1 MVIGRDPTHPLSRS
15 FSTRSR
21 LNRAVGVCRRAVA
34 DYLRPGVSHSLGG
47 AHLREEFVLAIIFL
61 PPSGIM
67 ELGEMRATPLDEGVP
82 FPRDIVGNPLLR
94 LVVHEPQPAVTVN
107 LERHRV
113 ERQYPQDTRLADS
126 SGELHESIRMCRQ
139 RNSRSR
145 VKSAFHI
152 RVASHAVR
160 RAIPRTRHGI
170 YRCAER
176 RIYRPVSAIAIYRAG
191 TINATTFLSSAI

>member
-1 MVIGRDPTHPLSRS
+1 
-15 FSTRSR
+15 
-21 LNRAVGVCRRAVA
+21 
-34 DYLRPGVSHSLGG
+34 
-47 AHLREEFVLAIIFL
+47 
-61 PPSGIM
+61 
-67 ELGEMRATPLDEGVP
+67 
-82 FPRDIVGNPLLR
+82 
-94 LVVHEPQPAVTVN
+94 VN

-170 YRCAER
+170 YRAAQNAAS
-176 RIYRPVSAIAIYRAG
+176 YRPVSAIAIYRAG